1 MKYIIMSSHQNDDY
15 KEVSKIKDTYGGSP
29 VNSGSNVNNDQ
40 LEVDKPHNSAGTPTQ
55 DPKRGLWKK
64 WLSEITEN
72 LVWGVLED
80 LFSRAFQAL
89 ARIAWERAASIILGW
104 CLIQIAYPWLITLLS
119 RWLIQPI
126 LEWLIQF
133 VWAWLVQLVFSSVIT
148 LRNWWLIQ
156 PVLEWL
162 IQFIWAWLVQFVFS
176 WLITLPYWWL
186 IQLLLGWLVQFV
198 LPWLITFPYWWLIQ
212 FIFKRVVQFVLE
224 RLMRILWEWLLRP
237 IRNGSRGAGLPY
249 KDGRRIIKPSLQDR

>member
-1 MKYIIMSSHQNDDY
+1 MAIKIKKSHHDDDC
-15 KEVSKIKDTYGGSP
+15 KEVSKMNDTHGETP
-29 VNSGSNVNNDQ
+29 VNSGSDVNKDQ
-40 LEVDKPHNSAGTPTQ
+40 FEVGKPHDSAGTPTQ
-55 DPKRGLWKK
+55 APKRGLWKK

-80 LFSRAFQAL
+80 LFLRAFQAL

-126 LEWLIQF
+126 
-133 VWAWLVQLVFSSVIT
+133 
-148 LRNWWLIQ
+148 
-156 PVLEWL
+156 LEWL

-212 FIFKRVVQFVLE
+212 FILKKVVQFVLE